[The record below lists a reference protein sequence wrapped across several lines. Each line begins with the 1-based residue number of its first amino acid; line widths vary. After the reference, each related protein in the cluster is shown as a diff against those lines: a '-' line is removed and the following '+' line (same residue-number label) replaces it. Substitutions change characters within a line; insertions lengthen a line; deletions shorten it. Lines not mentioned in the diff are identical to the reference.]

1 LTGLKKPKN
10 TIKTVAFCFV
20 TIAMRYVNRFYA
32 RIFYIKAGGYVPSSD
47 SPFFGAAMKID
58 KETESNILRYH
69 FVEKW
74 RVGTIATQ
82 LGVHHSVVDR
92 VLSQAGL
99 PKIERSPRPSMMDP
113 YLPFIIETLDRF
125 PTLTAA
131 RLYEMAKQRGY
142 PGGPSQFRQR
152 ISQLRPRK
160 QPEAYLRLKT
170 LPGEQAQT
178 DWGHFGHIE
187 IGKARRPLMAF
198 VMVLSW
204 SRQIYLQFYL
214 NAQMENFLRGHVGA
228 FEAWD
233 GLPKVLLYDN
243 LKSAVLERQGD
254 AIRFHPTLLAL
265 SAHYRFEPRPVA
277 VARGN
282 EKGRVERAIRYIRDN
297 FFAGR
302 HWQTLQAL
310 NQQADEWCQGVSADR
325 RCPENKDLSV
335 REAFLQEQPSLLALP
350 DNPFDSRERVAV
362 IARKTPYI
370 RFDSNDYSIPHQHV
384 QKPLTVMADLAQV
397 HILDGV
403 EVIAEHDR
411 SFDKGQQVED
421 EDHINALWLAKTH
434 ARLHRGQDRLSAAS
448 DHVPALLQQSIER
461 GHVLKTTVRLLN
473 QLLDDYGRAEL
484 HCALNEALKQQSPYP
499 QAVQQILERRRDE
512 QNKPPPLAVAV
523 PAKVKQ
529 YSVKPASLS
538 DYDQLS
544 AQTEEDEKND

>member
-1 LTGLKKPKN
+1 
-10 TIKTVAFCFV
+10 
-20 TIAMRYVNRFYA
+20 
-32 RIFYIKAGGYVPSSD
+32 
-47 SPFFGAAMKID
+47 MKID
-58 KETESNILRYH
+58 KTTESNILRYH
-69 FVEKW
+69 FVEQW
-74 RVGTIATQ
+74 RIGTIATQ

-99 PKIERSPRPSMMDP
+99 PKIERSARACMIDP
-113 YLPFIIETLDRF
+113 YLPFIVKTLEAF

-131 RLYEMAKQRGY
+131 RLYEMARQRGY
-142 PGGPSQFRQR
+142 PGAPSQFRQR

-178 DWGHFGHIE
+178 DWGHFGRIE
-187 IGKARRPLMAF
+187 IGKARRSLMAF

-228 FEAWD
+228 FEAWG

-282 EKGRVERAIRYIRDN
+282 EKGRVERAIRYIRDS

-302 HWQTLQAL
+302 NWKTLEQL
-310 NQQADEWCQGVSADR
+310 NQQADAWCQGVSADR
-325 RCPENKDLSV
+325 RCPGNQDLSV

-370 RFDSNDYSIPHQHV
+370 RFDLNDYSIPHQHV
-384 QKPLTVMADLAQV
+384 QKPLTVTADLARV
-397 HILDGV
+397 RILDGIA
-403 EVIAEHDR
+403 VIAEHAR
-411 SFDKGQQVED
+411 SFDKGEQLED

-434 ARLHRGQDRLSAAS
+434 ARLHRGQDRLAAAS
-448 DHVPALLQQSIER
+448 DQVPVLLQQSIER
-461 GHVLKTTVRLLN
+461 GHVVKTTVRLLN

-484 HCALNEALKQQSPYP
+484 HCALQEALQQQSPYP

-523 PAKVKQ
+523 PEKVKQ
-529 YSVKPASLS
+529 YSIKSANLS
-538 DYDQLS
+538 DYDQLGP
-544 AQTEEDEKND
+544 QHEEDEKHD

>member
-1 LTGLKKPKN
+1 
-10 TIKTVAFCFV
+10 
-20 TIAMRYVNRFYA
+20 
-32 RIFYIKAGGYVPSSD
+32 
-47 SPFFGAAMKID
+47 MKVD
-58 KETESNILRYH
+58 KETENKILRYH

-99 PKIERSPRPSMMDP
+99 PKIERSPRACMIDP
-113 YLPFIIETLDRF
+113 YLPFIVKTLETF

-131 RLYEMAKQRGY
+131 RLYEMAQQRGY

-170 LPGEQAQT
+170 LPGEQAQV
-178 DWGHFGHIE
+178 DWAHMGHIE

-204 SRQIYLQFYL
+204 SRQIHLQFYL

-282 EKGRVERAIRYIRDN
+282 EKGRVERAIRYIRDS

-302 HWQTLQAL
+302 HWQTLEAL
-310 NQQADEWCQGVSADR
+310 NQQANEWCQGVSADR
-325 RCPENKDLSV
+325 RCPENQDLSV
-335 REAFLQEQPSLLALP
+335 RQAFLQEQPGLLALP

-370 RFDSNDYSIPHQHV
+370 RFDCNDYSIPHPHV
-384 QKPLTVMADLAQV
+384 QKPLTVLADLAQV
-397 HILDGV
+397 RILDGV
-403 EVIAEHDR
+403 DVIAEHDR

-421 EDHINALWLAKTH
+421 ETHINALWLAKTH
-434 ARLHRGQDRLSAAS
+434 ARLHRGQDRLNAAS

-484 HCALNEALKQQSPYP
+484 HGALEEALNQQSPYP

-523 PAKVKQ
+523 PEKVKQ
-529 YSVKPASLS
+529 YSVKTASLS

>member
-1 LTGLKKPKN
+1 M
-10 TIKTVAFCFV
+10 I
-20 TIAMRYVNRFYA
+20 
-32 RIFYIKAGGYVPSSD
+32 
-47 SPFFGAAMKID
+47 
-58 KETESNILRYH
+58 
-69 FVEKW
+69 
-74 RVGTIATQ
+74 
-82 LGVHHSVVDR
+82 
-92 VLSQAGL
+92 
-99 PKIERSPRPSMMDP
+99 DP
-113 YLPFIIETLDRF
+113 YLPFILETLASF
-125 PTLTAA
+125 PSLTAA

-142 PGGPSQFRQR
+142 PGAPSQFRQR

-170 LPGEQAQT
+170 LPGEQAQV

-228 FEAWD
+228 FESWG

-302 HWQTLQAL
+302 RWQTLTEL
-310 NQQADEWCQGVSADR
+310 NQQADAWCQGVSAER
-325 RCPENKDLSV
+325 RCPENTDLTV
-335 REAFLQEQPSLLALP
+335 REAYLQEQARLLALP
-350 DNPFDSRERVAV
+350 EYPFDTRERVEV

-370 RFDSNDYSIPHQHV
+370 RFDRNDYSIPHAQV
-384 QKPLTVMADLAQV
+384 QKSLTVMADLSQV
-397 HILDGV
+397 QILDGV
-403 EVIAEHDR
+403 EVIAEHAR
-411 SFDKGQQVED
+411 GFDKGQQIED

-448 DHVPALLQQSIER
+448 GCAPDFLQQSIER

-473 QLLDDYGRAEL
+473 QLLDDYGREEL
-484 HCALNEALKQQSPYP
+484 HHAMEEALRQQSPTP

-512 QNKPPPLAVAV
+512 KHQPPPLAVAV
-523 PAKVKQ
+523 PDKVKN
-529 YSVKPASLS
+529 YTVKTVRLS

-544 AQTEEDEKND
+544 PVNTKNGVDENKHNNGNNNDD